1 MSFREHVSNQKGE
14 KSTIKGL
21 IDEIIKEIEIWHGL
35 VSFPAREVQEENE
48 SELNC
53 EKEANYP
60 TTFQNVLEGRVSK
73 IELVLAAF
81 WRQDE
86 EWKVKYEKRE
96 REWRQ
101 DFERDRQQHR
111 EIIDIQEKLGFHDMK
126 LAEQDSR
133 VGDLEAQ
140 VTSLRIG
147 LDGLEN
153 QVASMEL
160 SRMAD
165 QGEFHSE
172 ESDETA
178 GLPAAAKAKSG
189 GVTFRPGQLRME
201 EQIQRVA
208 AGEKQ
213 TERLTEAHAG
223 QRDVMVSHG
232 QQIGRLS
239 AT

>member
-1 MSFREHVSNQKGE
+1 M
-14 KSTIKGL
+14 
-21 IDEIIKEIEIWHGL
+21 
-35 VSFPAREVQEENE
+35 
-48 SELNC
+48 
-53 EKEANYP
+53 
-60 TTFQNVLEGRVSK
+60 
-73 IELVLAAF
+73 AAF
-81 WRQDE
+81 RRQDE
-86 EWKVKYEKRE
+86 EWKVKSEKRE

-111 EIIDIQEKLGFHDMK
+111 EIMDFLLGSTQDIQGKLGFHNVRS
-126 LAEQDSR
+126 AEQDSR

-153 QVASMEL
+153 QVSSMEL

-165 QGEFHSE
+165 QGEFDSE
-172 ESDETA
+172 GSDESS
-178 GLPAAAKAKSG
+178 GLPSAAKAKSG

-201 EQIQRVA
+201 EHIQRLA
-208 AGEKQ
+208 AVEKQ

-232 QQIGRLS
+232 QQIGRLLS
-239 AT
+239 DVDVLSKQMNHYAVRVDEAEKDREPQESFVHGVQG